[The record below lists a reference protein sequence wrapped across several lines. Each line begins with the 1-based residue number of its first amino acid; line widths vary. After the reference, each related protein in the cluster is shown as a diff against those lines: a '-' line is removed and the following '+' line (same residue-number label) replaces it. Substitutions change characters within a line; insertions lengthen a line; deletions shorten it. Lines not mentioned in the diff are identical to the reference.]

1 MARSIGLS
9 HTSVSRQELATLA
22 EVVAETSSENQR
34 RSSASLVDANG
45 TVVPLPQPIFELLA
59 SVVDL
64 LSAGTGVS
72 VVPIGS
78 ELTTTQVAK
87 LLNVSRPH
95 VVKLLENGIIPF
107 HRVGTHRRVLTVDA
121 LAYREEQDR
130 VAEMALAEFHRIGVE
145 LNLPD

>member
-1 MARSIGLS
+1 MTQSIDLS
-9 HTSVSRQELATLA
+9 PTEVSRDELAALA
-22 EVVAETSSENQR
+22 EVAGGLSIENR
-34 RSSASLVDANG
+34 PRASLLNANG
-45 TVVPLPQPIFELLA
+45 TVVPLPGPIFELLA

-72 VVPIGS
+72 VVPVTS

-95 VVKLLENGIIPF
+95 VVSLLENGKIPF
-107 HRVGTHRRVLTVDA
+107 HRVGTHRRVLAVDA
-121 LAYREEQDR
+121 VAYRELQR
-130 VAEMALAEFHRIGVE
+130 RAAEKALAEFHRIGAE

>member
-1 MARSIGLS
+1 MTQSIDLS
-9 HTSVSRQELATLA
+9 PTEVSRDELAALA
-22 EVVAETSSENQR
+22 EVAGGLSIENR
-34 RSSASLVDANG
+34 PRASLLNANG
-45 TVVPLPQPIFELLA
+45 TVVPLPGPIFELLA

-72 VVPIGS
+72 VVPVTS

-95 VVKLLENGIIPF
+95 VVSLLENGKIPF
-107 HRVGTHRRVLTVDA
+107 HRVGTHRRVLAVDA
-121 LAYREEQDR
+121 VAYRELQR
-130 VAEMALAEFHRIGVE
+130 RAAEKALAEFHRIGVE